1 MINLKKIENYDIYSF
16 EVSDDISEKEMH
28 EFMELLE
35 TKASDNKI
43 KLLGIFKEFPGFENF
58 KAFNETMKLK
68 SKALNTIE
76 KYAIL
81 TDKSWVEA
89 LLPIGNMLTPN
100 IPMKSFKL
108 DERTEAIE
116 WLDDDLNN
124 TVTAR
129 EHLTNMEIEKVPG
142 THIYRFVIDE
152 RVDEPGVEALY
163 EIFENEKKDEIRLM
177 AVLKNFKSYSDI
189 NVLLS
194 GIKADFSAL
203 NKITKY
209 AILTDKKWVANI
221 AEMEGKIFE
230 NIDVK
235 AFPLDKEHEAMDWL
249 KE

>member
-1 MINLKKIENYDIYSF
+1 MLNLKKIENYDIYSF
-16 EVSDDISEKEMH
+16 EISGDISEKEMH

-58 KAFNETMKLK
+58 KAFNETLKLK
-68 SKALNTIE
+68 SKAFNAIE

-81 TDKSWVEA
+81 TDKSWLEA

-100 IPMKSFKL
+100 LPLKSFKL
-108 DERTEAIE
+108 NEQIEAIE

-124 TVTAR
+124 TVSAR
-129 EHLTNMEIEKVPG
+129 EHLTNMEIEKIAG

-163 EIFENEKKDEIRLM
+163 EIFKNEEKDDIRLM

-189 NVLLS
+189 NVILS
-194 GIKADFSAL
+194 GLKADFSAL
-203 NKITKY
+203 KKVTKY

-221 AEMEGKIFE
+221 AEMEGKIFKKMDIKTFTLSE
-230 NIDVK
+230 
-235 AFPLDKEHEAMDWL
+235 EHVAMDWL
-249 KE
+249 KK